1 VHQVGDQPR
10 LYYDA
15 WSTNH
20 YDRDFNFRKN
30 YSMERTVFA

>member
-15 WSTNH
+15 WSTSHQDNVLELH
-20 YDRDFNFRKN
+20 VMLSIWK
-30 YSMERTVFA
+30 SC